1 MMVNQPLLTHS
12 RRTPSSLQ
20 LVTHHPSSIVIHV
33 VRDTQSAQT
42 ELPALLKGESV
53 TPSSGFGSNVDN
65 SSPTSGNE
73 VKAVI
78 VGGGYSPEEFDAI
91 KAAVDSVKPLPF
103 VRADTSKP
111 RPAGAPP
118 GPPQPSEIRERVTKA
133 LGEAK
138 GKGWEAGL
146 YLF

>member
-1 MMVNQPLLTHS
+1 MMVSPDS
-12 RRTPSSLQ
+12 AIAPPARPSQILILSK
-20 LVTHHPSSIVIHV
+20 VIHV
-33 VRDTQSAQT
+33 VRSAESATT

-53 TPSSGFGSNVDN
+53 KPSSGFGSNVDA
-65 SSPTSGNE
+65 STPTSGTE

-78 VGGGYSPEEFDAI
+78 VGGGYSPEEFETI
-91 KAAVDSVKPLPF
+91 KAAVDGVKPLPF

-118 GPPQPSEIRERVTKA
+118 GPPPPSEIRERVLAT
-133 LGEAK
+133 LEEAK